1 MINYVNY
8 FRTVVSYWPTRTGGG
23 VHLHLHL
30 EFFKSTFF
38 PLVCVVGLGLAYP
51 MVFEGAESD
60 GEGFGAVRGRGAELW
75 VVEVLNFVVEEV
87 EVRWNLC

>member
-1 MINYVNY
+1 MAHPN
-8 FRTVVSYWPTRTGGG
+8 RGGG
-23 VHLHLHL
+23 VHLHLHLHL

-38 PLVCVVGLGLAYP
+38 PLGCVVRLGLAYP

-75 VVEVLNFVVEEV
+75 VVEVWNFVVEEV